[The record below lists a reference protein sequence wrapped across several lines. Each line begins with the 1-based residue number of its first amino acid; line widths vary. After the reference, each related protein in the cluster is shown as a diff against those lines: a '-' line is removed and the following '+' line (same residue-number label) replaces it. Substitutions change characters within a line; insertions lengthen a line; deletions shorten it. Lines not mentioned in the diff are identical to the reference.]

1 MSAECSQAQN
11 KHSNEPKHVLRPCLY
26 CRWYIHISS
35 LVFLHI
41 YASFRTLF
49 VVDFKLRKDMELNA
63 NCNTVETS
71 GARPVQTR
79 SVPTRPQHKYKNMLH
94 LWEFLLELLAD
105 ERCKSIICWTREDE
119 GEFQLLNHHEV
130 AKRWG
135 MFKPRGGMDY
145 GKLSRALRLY
155 YREGIITKV
164 IFDILIAF

>member
-1 MSAECSQAQN
+1 
-11 KHSNEPKHVLRPCLY
+11 
-26 CRWYIHISS
+26 
-35 LVFLHI
+35 
-41 YASFRTLF
+41 
-49 VVDFKLRKDMELNA
+49 MELNA
-63 NCNTVETS
+63 NCNNVEPS
-71 GARPVQTR
+71 GARPVQTC

-105 ERCKSIICWTREDE
+105 ERCKSIICWRREAE

-135 MFKPRGGMDY
+135 MFKQRGGMDY

-164 IFDILIAF
+164 IFDIVIVF

>member
-1 MSAECSQAQN
+1 
-11 KHSNEPKHVLRPCLY
+11 
-26 CRWYIHISS
+26 
-35 LVFLHI
+35 
-41 YASFRTLF
+41 
-49 VVDFKLRKDMELNA
+49 MELNA
-63 NCNTVETS
+63 QCNNVVEPS
-71 GARPVQTR
+71 GAHPVQTC
-79 SVPTRPQHKYKNMLH
+79 SVSTRPRHKYKNMLH

-105 ERCKSIICWTREDE
+105 ERCKSIICWTREEE

-135 MFKPRGGMDY
+135 MFKQRGGMDY